1 MSNEATRDGKKP
13 GPSVYGVVR
22 RDASSTTKMG
32 LWKETLG
39 LHCVAYSLC
48 DCRSKK
54 LAQGVE
60 ECHWSVG
67 LCQLVIFL
75 ALLSEDHRD

>member
-1 MSNEATRDGKKP
+1 M
-13 GPSVYGVVR
+13 VR

-32 LWKETLG
+32 LRKKTLS
-39 LHCVAYSLC
+39 LHSVANSLC
-48 DCRSKK
+48 DYCFKE

-60 ECHWSVG
+60 ERHWAVR
-67 LCQLVIFL
+67 LCQLIVVL